1 MHSLF
6 FGLTS
11 IFQVFTESSS
21 DKMMSAMN
29 LSTVREDWV
38 GRVVD
43 GRFTLHQWVGGSG
56 HSGVFLTQMP
66 DDPAEKAAIK
76 LIPALGPDE
85 SASREAAWAAAKEL
99 SHPHLMQPLATGRCQ
114 LDGETLD
121 YIVTEYADEVLA
133 EILPLR
139 PLTPGEAKEMLVPV
153 VDALGY
159 LHTKGFVHSRLKP
172 SNILVVN
179 DRLKLST
186 DGLLTAGASTGS
198 QPALTIYDA
207 PECADGTHTPA
218 TDAWALGA
226 TLVETLTQRMPDW
239 NRSGSSEPVI
249 PSSIP
254 HPLSEIAR
262 GCLQIDA
269 ARRWTMDAIGDRLN
283 PGRPKAAAV
292 EPNQGRAEA
301 QSSPKLLLAV
311 VVVAALA
318 VVAIAALV
326 WTQTRQAQP
335 APTAT
340 EQHSSATDQAQTGA
354 QKPSAD
360 GNVTSHEAAPDS
372 AVPGD
377 QAATPAASP
386 AATEAPPQPAPQTA
400 AAPTPAAVVEPKA
413 VPAESGPV
421 QKGEVL
427 HQVQPDLLP
436 AAVHSISGKVNVR
449 IRLEVSATG
458 EVTNAAFDSAGPS
471 HYFSN
476 AAMQA
481 ARQWKFKP
489 AEVNGHAASSVW
501 LLHYLF
507 TQEGLNVTPTEET
520 P

>member
-1 MHSLF
+1 
-6 FGLTS
+6 
-11 IFQVFTESSS
+11 
-21 DKMMSAMN
+21 MSAMN
-29 LSTVREDWV
+29 LSTVRENWV

-43 GRFTLHQWVGGSG
+43 GRFMLRQWVGGSG
-56 HSGVFLTQMP
+56 HSGVFLTEMP
-66 DDPAEKAAIK
+66 DDPTEKAAIK
-76 LIPALGPDE
+76 LMPTPGPDAA
-85 SASREAAWAAAKEL
+85 ASREAAWATAKEL

-114 LDGETLD
+114 LDGEALD

-139 PLTPGEAKEMLVPV
+139 PLTPTEAKEMLVPV
-153 VDALGY
+153 VDALAY
-159 LHTKGFVHSRLKP
+159 LHAKGIVHSRLKP

-179 DRLKLST
+179 DQLKLST
-186 DGLLTAGASTGS
+186 DGLQTAGVSIGS
-198 QPALTIYDA
+198 QPVLTVYDA
-207 PECADGTHTPA
+207 PECTDGARTPA

-226 TLVETLTQRMPDW
+226 TLVEALTQRIPDW
-239 NRSGSSEPVI
+239 NRSGNSEPNI
-249 PSSIP
+249 PQSIP

-262 GCLQIDA
+262 GCLQIDP
-269 ARRWTMDAIGDRLN
+269 ARRWKMGEIGDRLN
-283 PGRPKAAAV
+283 PGRPKPAAV
-292 EPNQGRAEA
+292 EPSQDSAET
-301 QSSPKLLLAV
+301 QRSSKLLLAV
-311 VVVAALA
+311 VIAAALA
-318 VVAIAALV
+318 VIAIAALV
-326 WTQTRQAQP
+326 WTRTREPQP
-335 APTAT
+335 APEAAG
-340 EQHSSATDQAQTGA
+340 QQSSAMEQAQTGA

-360 GNVTSHEAAPDS
+360 GNVTSHETAPDS

-377 QAATPAASP
+377 QSATPAASQ
-386 AATEAPPQPAPQTA
+386 AAPEAAPQSAPQTA

-413 VPAESGPV
+413 APAESGPV
-421 QKGEVL
+421 QKAEVL
-427 HQVQPDLLP
+427 HQVEPNLLP
-436 AAVHSISGKVNVR
+436 AAVRSITGKVNVR

-489 AEVNGHAASSVW
+489 AEVNGHPTASVW